1 MMSPTGSA
9 PPPEMR
15 RLPRLLLTTA
25 FTVSLALP
33 VSAQEVETVRIDDP
47 SGSPLLGGALLALL
61 MLGVAGI
68 GSDGGGAQG
77 TGPDPGPDLDPDLN
91 PDPDYAPPGG
101 YRGALRPRYVIGV
114 TPFERDPELGTG
126 GMRASFDTP
135 EYFEGWGLDRI
146 GAAARYAEGAFGA
159 VPAAPA
165 FSFFS
170 CYSFSHI
177 LFPGHEQ
184 GAREAGHPIFTS
196 LPEELIVSEYAT

>member
-1 MMSPTGSA
+1 
-9 PPPEMR
+9 MR

-33 VSAQEVETVRIDDP
+33 VSAQQVETVRIDGP

-77 TGPDPGPDLDPDLN
+77 TGPDSDPGPDLDPDLN

-101 YRGALRPRYVIGV
+101 YRGAPRPRNVIGV
-114 TPFERDPELGTG
+114 TPFDRDPELGTG
-126 GMRASFDTP
+126 GMCASIDTP

-165 FSFFS
+165 FSFSLVIFFAT
-170 CYSFSHI
+170 SFS
-177 LFPGHEQ
+177 G
-184 GAREAGHPIFTS
+184 S
-196 LPEELIVSEYAT
+196 